1 MMRESAA
8 MLEIRKIRDEN
19 SLRHMKMT
27 SEELSKEFDEST
39 KRFMKRFG
47 SNVKLVTNP
56 DEPLN

>member
-1 MMRESAA
+1 MMRESVA

-19 SLRHMKMT
+19 SLRHLKMT

-47 SNVKLVTNP
+47 GNVKLVTSP